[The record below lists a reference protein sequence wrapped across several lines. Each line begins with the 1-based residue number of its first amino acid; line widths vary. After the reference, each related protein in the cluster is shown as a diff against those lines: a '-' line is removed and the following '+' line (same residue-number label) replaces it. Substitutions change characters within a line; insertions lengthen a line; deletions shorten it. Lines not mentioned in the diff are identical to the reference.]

1 MNDERNA
8 KDLLNDF
15 DLMLSGYIASVNEGT
30 VASEEESRL
39 LITYTLLKS
48 KVLAELK

>member
-1 MNDERNA
+1 MNEIRNA

-15 DLMLSGYIASVNEGT
+15 DLMLMGYIASVNEGT

-39 LITYTLLKS
+39 LITYTLLRAKFWRY
-48 KVLAELK
+48 

>member
-1 MNDERNA
+1 MNEERDA
-8 KDLLNDF
+8 KDLINDF
-15 DLMLSGYIASVNEGT
+15 DLMLSGYIASVNDGT
-30 VASEEESRL
+30 VSPEEESRL

>member
-1 MNDERNA
+1 MNDERDA

-15 DLMLSGYIASVNEGT
+15 DLMLSGYIALVTEGT
-30 VASEEESRL
+30 VCSEVESRL